1 MDEQVVGDAKRIFL
15 TAGFREMFV
24 CRVWL
29 GEGGGICKWDEW
41 MGQVGVKRGRVET
54 MNECIYVL

>member
-1 MDEQVVGDAKRIFL
+1 MGEQVVGDAKRFFL
-15 TAGFREMFV
+15 TADFREIFV
-24 CRVWL
+24 CRVRL

-41 MGQVGVKRGRVET
+41 MRRTSARRGREM